1 MALNEN
7 VLIIREKTIQFCKM
21 YERII
26 MPVMKFILVLYSVL
40 QINMNIGYAAIL
52 VNPYVIFGMAL
63 VCMVIPTGW
72 ILPVL
77 MIVVVMHLMAFST
90 VMGGLALALF
100 IVLYILFIRFYPKES
115 IWIVITM
122 LAMKLGIAYVIP
134 IAVPLVVGMNYLIP
148 IVIGVVMY
156 EVGIQLTVLIQN
168 NMIVGEIQE
177 ILLTLLGF
185 IQNNVILNPKT
196 LATAGIFAIV
206 FIIVSIIRRLNIDY
220 AGYMAIA
227 IGAVMN
233 LLGFGIAVLF
243 LEIEL
248 SVLILVIMTILS
260 AVIAVVVQYLSCVVD
275 YNRAETVQFEDD
287 DNVYYVKVIPKI
299 KINANKTKIEQV
311 YTGTVTEDLDQ
322 LSNDIY

>member
-7 VLIIREKTIQFCKM
+7 VLIMREKMIQFYKN

-26 MPVMKFILVLYSVL
+26 IPIMKFILVLFSVL
-40 QINMNIGYAAIL
+40 EINRNIGYAALL
-52 VNPYVIFGMAL
+52 VNPYVIFGL
-63 VCMVIPTGW
+63 SIVCMVTPTTW

-77 MIVVVMHLMAFST
+77 MTVVVVNLMSFSI
-90 VMGGLALALF
+90 VMGALALALF
-100 IVLYILFIRFYPKES
+100 IVIYIFFIRFYPQES

-122 LAMKLGIAYVIP
+122 VAMKLGIAYVIP
-134 IAVPLVVGMNYLIP
+134 IAVPLIVGMNYLIP
-148 IVIGVVMY
+148 IVIGVIMH
-156 EVGIQLTVLIQN
+156 EVGIQLTVLTQN
-168 NMIVGEIQE
+168 NMIVGDIQE
-177 ILLTLLGF
+177 ILLTLLSF

-196 LATAGIFAIV
+196 LATASIFVMV
-206 FIIVSIIRRLNIDY
+206 FIMVLIIRRLNIDY

-233 LLGFGIAVLF
+233 LIGFGVAVLF
-243 LEIEL
+243 LEIQL

-260 AVIAVVVQYLSCVVD
+260 AVIAVIVQYLACVLD

-299 KINANKTKIEQV
+299 KINANKTKVEQV
-311 YTGTVTEDLDQ
+311 YTGTTSEDLDQ
-322 LSNDIY
+322 LGNDIY